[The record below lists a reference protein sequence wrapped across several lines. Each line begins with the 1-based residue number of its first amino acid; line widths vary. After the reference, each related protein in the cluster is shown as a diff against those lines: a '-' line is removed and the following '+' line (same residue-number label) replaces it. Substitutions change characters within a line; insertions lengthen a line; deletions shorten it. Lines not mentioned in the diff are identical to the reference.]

1 MGIPSMKITKSR
13 INDPSYTVGGNYIGT
28 ATMGNSMEIPWK
40 TKKKRRELSYEL
52 AILLPG
58 IYPEKSEALIWKDTH
73 TPVFIAVLFT
83 IAKMWKQPKCP
94 TAEWTKKMWCIY
106 IHIYI
111 LFLYSFPL
119 WFITEFCKQYPV
131 PYIGL
136 FIHSKCSSLHLPTP
150 NSQDI
155 PPFSLLPPTSLF
167 SIP

>member
-83 IAKMWKQPKCP
+83 IAKMWKQPECP
-94 TAEWTKKMWCIY
+94 SAWMN
-106 IHIYI
+106 
-111 LFLYSFPL
+111 
-119 WFITEFCKQYPV
+119 
-131 PYIGL
+131 G
-136 FIHSKCSSLHLPTP
+136 
-150 NSQDI
+150 
-155 PPFSLLPPTSLF
+155 
-167 SIP
+167 